1 MNLIH
6 TLQKHLQRAFQE
18 VFQLELEA
26 SSIKLERTLQDFSGD
41 YTLVVFPYVKQSR
54 KSPEQTATLLGEY
67 LLSHQLIAG
76 FNVVKG
82 FLNIEL
88 SETEILEFFTQ
99 AKQDTS
105 FYKTTIGQ
113 GKNVVVEYSSPNT
126 NKPLHLGH
134 IRNNL
139 LGY

>member
-6 TLQKHLQRAFQE
+6 TLQKHLQRAFQD

-67 LLSHQLIAG
+67 LLSQQLIAG

-82 FLNIEL
+82 FLN
-88 SETEILEFFTQ
+88 
-99 AKQDTS
+99 
-105 FYKTTIGQ
+105 
-113 GKNVVVEYSSPNT
+113 
-126 NKPLHLGH
+126 
-134 IRNNL
+134 
-139 LGY
+139 